1 LPRRAETKD
10 SHFISLRVFVFSAPL
25 WLMPPMSLISFESV
39 VKSYGGLR
47 PLRLKRLDVGDG
59 EVVGLAGFDK
69 ATTEVF
75 ANLVMG
81 ATLPDLGTVRAFGR
95 ATSDIADSDDW
106 LATLDRFGIV
116 SERVVL
122 LEQFTPLQNIAMALT
137 LEVEPMPAGVRTETE
152 GFAREAGLGVDHWDL
167 PLAGTTVAI
176 RHRVR
181 LARALAASPRV
192 LLVEHPVAGLEP
204 ADIAPL
210 AEDLK
215 RAAAARGLAMVV
227 LAAEP
232 EYATPFAPRTLAL
245 NGGTGELTET
255 GRGLLKRIFG

>member
-1 LPRRAETKD
+1 
-10 SHFISLRVFVFSAPL
+10 
-25 WLMPPMSLISFESV
+25 MSLISFESV

-47 PLRLKRLDVGDG
+47 PLRLARLDVREG
-59 EVVGLAGFDK
+59 EVVGLTGFD
-69 ATTEVF
+69 ATTAEVF

-81 ATLPDLGTVRAFGR
+81 ATLPDQGTVHAFGR
-95 ATSDIADSDDW
+95 ATSDIADSDEW

-122 LEQFTPLQNIAMALT
+122 LEQFTPLQNIAMAMT
-137 LEVEPMPAGVRTETE
+137 LDVEPMPADVRAEAE
-152 GFAREAGLGVDHWDL
+152 GFAREAGLKFQQWDL
-167 PLAGTTVAI
+167 PLSGTTVAI

-192 LLVEHPVAGLEP
+192 LLVEHPVAGLE
-204 ADIAPL
+204 AAEIAPL
-210 AEDLK
+210 AEDLR

-232 EYATPFAPRTLAL
+232 AHATPFAPRALTL
-245 NGGTGELTET
+245 NGGTGELTEV
-255 GRGLLKRIFG
+255 GRGLLKRLFG